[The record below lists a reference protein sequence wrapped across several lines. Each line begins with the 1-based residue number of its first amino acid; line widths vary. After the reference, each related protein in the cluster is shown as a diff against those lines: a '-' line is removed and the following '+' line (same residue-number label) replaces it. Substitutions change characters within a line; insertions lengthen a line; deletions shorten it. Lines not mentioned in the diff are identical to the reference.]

1 MSALKSSV
9 ENELLHPPVRDDS
22 EAMPEVVSEQTPDG
36 GFRRQRNWF
45 TAQFGDGEGQWPV
58 EAGRYRLLGS
68 VGCGWARRQLILI
81 RLLGLEDA
89 LPFVL
94 LYGRD
99 SQGWRISDSDG
110 DVVQRFGTDRLND
123 FYHATDPSYTGRGTS
138 PTVIDTVTGHVVTN
152 NYHLLPADVETAW
165 KPLHKAGAP
174 DLYPSDLRPEI
185 DVLNQQLFDDVNNGT
200 YKVIFARSSG
210 AAHAA
215 KTIFEA
221 RLVDYDFRLASRRY
235 LFGDRLTDSDVRL
248 FQTLSSFER
257 NYRPGFVDLFGQ
269 QESIQISDFPHL
281 WAYARD
287 LFQHGLADEREK
299 YCLGLVPGPSGEYI
313 DKDAIRGNTSHL
325 PSPEESLAAW
335 NEPSGRENLTG
346 SSLYTGP
353 GGGGSYE
360 LWSFGQ

>member
-1 MSALKSSV
+1 MPVILMRPDDEDFRTILYASEHVLKGYKPQV
-9 ENELLHPPVRDDS
+9 GDS
-22 EAMPEVVSEQTPDG
+22 
-36 GFRRQRNWF
+36 
-45 TAQFGDGEGQWPV
+45 
-58 EAGRYRLLGS
+58 
-68 VGCGWARRQLILI
+68 I
-81 RLLGLEDA
+81 RG
-89 LPFVL
+89 VL
-94 LYGRD
+94 WL
-99 SQGWRISDSDG
+99 QG
-110 DVVQRFGTDRLND
+110 
-123 FYHATDPSYTGRGTS
+123 
-138 PTVIDTVTGHVVTN
+138 
-152 NYHLLPADVETAW
+152 
-165 KPLHKAGAP
+165 
-174 DLYPSDLRPEI
+174 YPLRP
-185 DVLNQQLFDDVNNGT
+185 VDDPANW
-200 YKVIFARSSG
+200 
-210 AAHAA
+210 
-215 KTIFEA
+215 
-221 RLVDYDFRLASRRY
+221 
-235 LFGDRLTDSDVRL
+235 GDRLTDSDVRL